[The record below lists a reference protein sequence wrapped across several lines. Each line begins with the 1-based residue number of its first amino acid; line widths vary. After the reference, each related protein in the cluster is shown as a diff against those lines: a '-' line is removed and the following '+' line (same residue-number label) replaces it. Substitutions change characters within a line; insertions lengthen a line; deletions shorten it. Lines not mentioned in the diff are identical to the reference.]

1 MYRFSEAMYN
11 PDIQTVDI
19 GVGLTWEN
27 VCVVSGRVSGVG
39 VAELT
44 LGGGSFCY
52 LWTPAGKSVN
62 TIYMS
67 QVFKTNQYGIAI
79 DTLAVTTFEL
89 VNPNGNVAMATK
101 ASRSELVFL
110 SPGLSI

>member
-11 PDIQTVDI
+11 PGIQTVDI

-52 LWTPAGKSVN
+52 LWTPAGKSEHYLYVA
-62 TIYMS
+62 
-67 QVFKTNQYGIAI
+67 GIQN
-79 DTLAVTTFEL
+79 E
-89 VNPNGNVAMATK
+89 
-101 ASRSELVFL
+101 
-110 SPGLSI
+110 SIWYSNRHTGSDYVRAR